1 MKFVLVSSGPT
12 VSHPGRIVV
21 SRPNKCRLYKTRKIY
36 WLTDFHILLFII
48 YIFQCIF
55 QSSHRRLPRQKC
67 SIIWKISTGFS
78 IEPYSGSS
86 EIIRSISTLAWMK
99 SPSVDRLTVPLI
111 PIRQCSLVLWRTA
124 LLSRF
129 LLCPGLLILVRI
141 QHISSHRL
149 KPHFRRQKRPMSNP
163 SLLPH
168 QRNTKLRLAATSPI
182 SNSIIYKCRL
192 FLISKHYEYLHNNS
206 AFVK

>member
-1 MKFVLVSSGPT
+1 M
-12 VSHPGRIVV
+12 SHPGRMVL
-21 SRPNKCRLYKTRKIY
+21 SRPNKCNLCKMQISLISWQNSWRRFFAKRWCVYMY
-36 WLTDFHILLFII
+36 FP
-48 YIFQCIF
+48 Y
-55 QSSHRRLPRQKC
+55 RRLPRQKC

-78 IEPYSGSS
+78 MEPYSGSS
-86 EIIRSISTLAWMK
+86 EIIRSMSTFAWIK

-141 QHISSHRL
+141 QHMSSHRL
-149 KPHFRRQKRPMSNP
+149 KPHFRRQKRPMSSP

-168 QRNTKLRLAATSPI
+168 QRNTKLRLAATSPM
-182 SNSIIYKCRL
+182 SNSIICE
-192 FLISKHYEYLHNNS
+192 EYVRCGDHS
-206 AFVK
+206 HIIIQ